1 MIKQILKKI
10 IVFLLQTEAKLI
22 LRKYKPKIVAVSGT
36 VGKTSAKDAIAL
48 VLGNKFSVRKSEK
61 SYNSEIGVPLTII
74 GARSAWNNFFQWIFI
89 LFKGLKVFFRE
100 KNYPQWLILEMG
112 VDRPKDM
119 ERLVK
124 WIRPDIAIITTLV
137 EIPVHVE
144 YFKGPEELI
153 KEKIKL
159 IKKLKPENYAIL
171 NGDDKIL
178 PELKEKTEANIIT
191 YGFSENLDLI
201 ASNYHLSS
209 EGITFK
215 IDYKGNIVPIRIPGV
230 FGRQYVY
237 SALTGITVGISQ
249 GLNLVEAAE
258 ALSKFKPPP
267 GRLNLIEGIK
277 NSFIFDDSYNSSPI
291 AAAAALEALKEL
303 SEYMSTIKPGRK
315 IAVLGDMLE
324 LGKFTIDEHK
334 KVGKLV
340 KEIGAD
346 LLFTVGPRS
355 KFTTEEAQAVGFDP
369 KNIFEFST
377 SDEAKKAVQEKIQEN
392 DLILVKGSQSMRME
406 KIVEEIMAHPEL
418 KEQLL
423 ARQEKE
429 WQNR

>member
-1 MIKQILKKI
+1 M
-10 IVFLLQTEAKLI
+10 I
-22 LRKYKPKIVAVSGT
+22 LRKYKPKIAAVSGT

-48 VLGNKFSVRKSEK
+48 ALGSKFNVRKSEK

-74 GARSAWNNFFQWIFI
+74 GAKSAWNNFFQWILI
-89 LFKGLKVFFRE
+89 LLQGAKVFFKE
-100 KNYPQWLILEMG
+100 KDYPKWLILELG

-124 WIRPDIAIITTLV
+124 WIKPDIAIITTLA

-144 YFKGPEELI
+144 YFKSPEELS

-178 PELKEKTEANIIT
+178 LELKEKTEANIIT
-191 YGFSENLDLI
+191 YGFSENLDLM

-215 IDYKGNIVPIRIPGV
+215 IDYKGNIVPVRIPEV
-230 FGRQYVY
+230 FSRQYVY
-237 SALTGITVGISQ
+237 SALAGLATGISQ
-249 GLNLVEAAE
+249 DLNLLEITE

-277 NSFIFDDSYNSSPI
+277 NSFILDDSYNSSPI
-291 AAAAALEALKEL
+291 ATAAALEALKEL
-303 SEYMSTIKPGRK
+303 SDYMSTSRPGRK
-315 IAVLGDMLE
+315 IAILGDMLE

-334 KVGKLV
+334 KAGKLV
-340 KEIGAD
+340 KETGVD

-355 KFTTEEAQAVGFDP
+355 KFTAEEARAAGFNS

-377 SDEAKKAVQEKIQEN
+377 SDEAKTAVQEKIQEN
-392 DLILVKGSQSMRME
+392 DLLLVKGSQSMRME
-406 KIVEEIMAHPEL
+406 KIVEEIMAHPEK

-423 ARQEKE
+423 VRQEKE
-429 WQNR
+429 WQNKN